1 MVNFIS
7 VLQFVF
13 DALQHLL
20 ISLGRDLKYSYNMLN
35 YFTHLTSFKQIGSYI
50 ENTQNQNITF
60 IVWSTYNFGTHWPF
74 FYKSETT
81 FSKQFSLHYSF
92 CSLFKAQHCL
102 ETCVNYVWNCI
113 TPLFTPLEVQFLKLF
128 FSKTYFEGVIWK
140 ILMTWIRDIF
150 IRGLI
155 SHNFA

>member
-35 YFTHLTSFKQIGSYI
+35 YFTHLTSFKQIESYL
-50 ENTQNQNITF
+50 ENTQNENITF
-60 IVWSTYNFGTHWPF
+60 IVWSTNNFETHWPF
-74 FYKSETT
+74 FYISETT

-113 TPLFTPLEVQFLKLF
+113 TPLFTPLEVQFFKTIF
-128 FSKTYFEGVIWK
+128 FKTYFEGVIWK
-140 ILMTWIRDIF
+140 ILMRRIRVIF
-150 IRGLI
+150 YQGPYK
-155 SHNFA
+155 SQFA